1 METQEKKLFSVQN
14 MVLIAVFTALI
25 AVCSW
30 ILIPVEPVPFTLQTF
45 AVFVTAGLLG
55 SKRGA
60 ISVVV
65 YVLLGLVGVPVFSKF
80 GAGLSV
86 IAGPTGGYIVGFIFT
101 VVITGIIIKASKKMN
116 NTGRII
122 MMAVAMAVG
131 DIVCFAIGTIWF
143 MVIMKTGLVATLGL
157 CVFPYIIPD
166 LIKIVVAV
174 IVVDRMRKYIKIF
187 D

>member
-30 ILIPVEPVPFTLQTF
+30 IRVPVEPVPFTLQTF

-60 ISVVV
+60 VSVVV
-65 YVLLGLVGVPVFSKF
+65 YILLGLVGVPVF
-80 GAGLSV
+80 AGFAAGPSV

-101 VVITGIIIKASKKMN
+101 AIITGAIMSASKNMN
-116 NTGRII
+116 STAKII
-122 MMAVAMAVG
+122 MTAVAMILG
-131 DIVCFAIGTIWF
+131 DIACFAIGTVWF
-143 MVIMKTGLVATLGL
+143 MVVMKTGLIATLGL
-157 CVFPYIIPD
+157 CVIPYIIPD
-166 LIKIVVAV
+166 LVKIVVAV
-174 IVVDRMRKYIKIF
+174 ILVDRMRKYVRFF